1 MMIVNDQYKK
11 NLTLI
16 PVTIFQNANKSSKEK
31 VKVLEETAQIQ
42 N

>member
-1 MMIVNDQYKK
+1 MMIVRSIKK

-16 PVTIFQNANKSSKEK
+16 PVTIFQKAEKEFK
-31 VKVLEETAQIQ
+31 EEVKVLEEIAQIQ

>member
-1 MMIVNDQYKK
+1 MIVKDKQKK

-16 PVTIFQNANKSSKEK
+16 PVTIFQRAEKELK
-31 VKVLEETAQIQ
+31 RRGEEIAQIQ